1 MDQLLQDCVAAID
14 AVFPAAGFLEGFLS
28 GVGEL
33 QCGERVSQLIF
44 DQGGDAVGVI
54 GWEEPAGIAVLQC
67 IDTAVDGGGGGGESD
82 GVGFEENVW
91 KSFPGGG

>member
-1 MDQLLQDCVAAID
+1 MAAID